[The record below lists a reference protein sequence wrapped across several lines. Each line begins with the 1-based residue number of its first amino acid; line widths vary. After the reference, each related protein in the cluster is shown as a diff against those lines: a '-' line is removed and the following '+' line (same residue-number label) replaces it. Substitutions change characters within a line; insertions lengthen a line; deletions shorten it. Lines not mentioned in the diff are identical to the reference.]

1 MSIKNQTAPVAIFVS
16 NNCWSLYN
24 FRREI
29 LHRFSEK
36 GWQVVAIAPKDE
48 FTEKLMTCCALR
60 YYDVSF
66 RNSAVSPLSDLQLY
80 RKLLEIYRMESPNI
94 IFHYVTKPVVYGSLA
109 AGRLGIP
116 SIAVITG
123 LGYVYASDTWLSWP
137 VTFLFRRAL
146 RHAAQ
151 VWFLNRENAGFF
163 TGEKIIPHGKSLILP
178 GEGIDTGRFKPAVE
192 KIATDRFVFLMV
204 SRLLW
209 SKGVGVYME
218 AAAILKERGVNAE
231 FRLLGRP
238 EPGHPE
244 AVATEQLIVW
254 EKQGLLVNLGCSDD
268 VPEVLATA
276 DCFVLPTF
284 YEEGIPRSLMEAS
297 SMELPVIASD
307 HTGCN
312 SLVEDG
318 VTGLLCRPRDARD
331 LAQKMTDMLNLSPR
345 ERMQMGKAG
354 REKMIRNFDIALVA
368 QRYQETA
375 DRFAR

>member
-1 MSIKNQTAPVAIFVS
+1 MPIKNQKASVALFVS

-29 LHRFSEK
+29 LHQFSEK
-36 GWQVVAIAPKDE
+36 GWQVVAVAPRDE
-48 FTEKLMTCCALR
+48 FTEKLKTSCTLR
-60 YYDVSF
+60 YYEVSF

-80 RKLLEIYRMESPNI
+80 CRLLEIYKIESPNI
-94 IFHYVTKPVVYGSLA
+94 IFHYVTKPVIYGSFA
-109 AGRLGIP
+109 AGQLGIP

-123 LGYVYASDTWLSWP
+123 LGYVYASGTWLSWP

-146 RHAAQ
+146 RYAAQ

-178 GEGIDTGRFKPAVE
+178 GEGIDTSRFKPASE
-192 KIATDRFVFLMV
+192 KRSSDTFIFLMV

-218 AAAILKERGVNAE
+218 AAAILKEKGVIAE

-244 AVATEQLIVW
+244 AVAAEQLSLW
-254 EKQGLLVNLGCSDD
+254 EEKGLLVNLGCSDD
-268 VPEVLATA
+268 VPEVLASA

-318 VTGLLCRPRDARD
+318 VTGLLCRPRDAED
-331 LAQKMTDMLNLSPR
+331 LAEKMMQVLNFLPEDR
-345 ERMQMGKAG
+345 RRMGKAG
-354 REKMIRNFDIALVA
+354 REKMIRNFDMSLVA